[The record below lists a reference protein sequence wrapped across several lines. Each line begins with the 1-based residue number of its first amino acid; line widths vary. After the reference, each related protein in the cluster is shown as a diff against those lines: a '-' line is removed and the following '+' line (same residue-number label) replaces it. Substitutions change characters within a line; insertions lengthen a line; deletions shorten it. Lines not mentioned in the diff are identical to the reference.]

1 MKMSKYIIG
10 LSLIGSLS
18 LGGFALSNASER
30 VTTVDSKEV
39 IQAYDDLVNQE
50 GVEHLILTY
59 SDGITMD
66 IYRDRSDGSERV
78 DYYDEN
84 GMLVDRA
91 ITTDYGASFLTL
103 SQYQTNGEWK
113 MELIKTLPPENAI
126 AENKELMTKSMID
139 GYFKEEVVD
148 GVYRDWKKTGV
159 NTKSNLIKYS
169 DESNNIYVDSNT
181 GEVAKREII
190 SDGEVVRTFDVEILS
205 VNKAKSAD
213 IFQMDAPLIKSN
225 SIANNK
231 NLRTINNELK
241 VNTEDYSDVEYDP
254 TNGKG

>member
-1 MKMSKYIIG
+1 
-10 LSLIGSLS
+10 
-18 LGGFALSNASER
+18 
-30 VTTVDSKEV
+30 
-39 IQAYDDLVNQE
+39 
-50 GVEHLILTY
+50 
-59 SDGITMD
+59 
-66 IYRDRSDGSERV
+66 
-78 DYYDEN
+78 
-84 GMLVDRA
+84 
-91 ITTDYGASFLTL
+91 
-103 SQYQTNGEWK
+103 
-113 MELIKTLPPENAI
+113 
-126 AENKELMTKSMID
+126 MTKSMID

>member
-1 MKMSKYIIG
+1 MRMSKYIIG
-10 LSLIGSLS
+10 LSLIGTLS

-30 VTTVDSKEV
+30 VTTVDGKEV

-50 GVEHLILTY
+50 GIEHLILTY
-59 SDGITMD
+59 SEGITMD
-66 IYRDRSDGSERV
+66 IYRDRSNGSERV

-84 GMLVDRA
+84 GMLVDRT
-91 ITTDYGASFLTL
+91 ITNDYGASFLTL
-103 SQYQTNGEWK
+103 SQYQTNGEWEI
-113 MELIKTLPPENAI
+113 ELMKTLPPENAI
-126 AENKELMTKSMID
+126 AENKELMKKSMID
-139 GYFKEEVVD
+139 GYFQEEVID
-148 GVYRDWKKTGV
+148 GVYRDWKKTEV

-190 SDGEVVRTFDVEILS
+190 SDGEVVKTFDVEILS
-205 VNKAKSAD
+205 ANKAKYNN

-231 NLRTINNELK
+231 NLRIVNNELK